1 MGNVNEYSIQLL
13 EDWGDLVDIYYTQF
27 LEVAFF
33 LKVPATQN
41 IAVAFVKRKIPGLR
55 KSEIN
60 FLIGEIIDGH
70 YEIL

>member
-41 IAVAFVKRKIPGLR
+41 MAVAFVKRKIPGLQ

-60 FLIGEIIDGH
+60 FLIGEIIEGH

>member
-41 IAVAFVKRKIPGLR
+41 MAVAIVKRKIPGLQ